1 MARPVASE
9 GKSIHVLVASS
20 DAFYA
25 QHLCVRLQKKAM
37 IVSSCQTQQIDAY
50 ERLDLSETDVIV
62 VETHG
67 LRDNAWSFLEQ
78 AREQTPLIEIV
89 AICSDLEIEGTVSAL
104 RNGVFAILTYPV
116 SDDELAEAIV
126 QASQRKAKSE
136 QRLKALNCASKP
148 FD

>member
-1 MARPVASE
+1 MARPMASE
-9 GKSIHVLVASS
+9 GKRIHVLVASS

-25 QHLCVRLQKKAM
+25 QHLCERLERQAMVVR
-37 IVSSCQTQQIDAY
+37 SCHTKRVDAY
-50 ERLDLSETDVIV
+50 EGLDLSEIDVMV

-67 LRDNAWSFLEQ
+67 MRDHAWSFLEQ

-89 AICSDLEIEGTVSAL
+89 AICSDPEVEGTVSAL

-116 SDDELAEAIV
+116 SDDELAEATV

-136 QRLKALNCASKP
+136 QRLKALNCASTP
-148 FD
+148 FG

>member
-1 MARPVASE
+1 MQD
-9 GKSIHVLVASS
+9 H
-20 DAFYA
+20 
-25 QHLCVRLQKKAM
+25 
-37 IVSSCQTQQIDAY
+37 
-50 ERLDLSETDVIV
+50 
-62 VETHG
+62 
-67 LRDNAWSFLEQ
+67 AWSFLEQ

-89 AICSDLEIEGTVSAL
+89 AICSEPEVEGTVSAL

-126 QASQRKAKSE
+126 QAAQRKDKSE

>member
-25 QHLCVRLQKKAM
+25 QHLCERLRKKAM
-37 IVSSCQTQQIDAY
+37 VVSSCQTQQIDAY
-50 ERLDLSETDVIV
+50 ERLDLSETDVMV

-89 AICSDLEIEGTVSAL
+89 AICSDFEIEGTVSAL

-116 SDDELAEAIV
+116 SDDELAEAIE
-126 QASQRKAKSE
+126 QASQRKAQSE
-136 QRLKALNCASKP
+136 QRLMALNRASKP